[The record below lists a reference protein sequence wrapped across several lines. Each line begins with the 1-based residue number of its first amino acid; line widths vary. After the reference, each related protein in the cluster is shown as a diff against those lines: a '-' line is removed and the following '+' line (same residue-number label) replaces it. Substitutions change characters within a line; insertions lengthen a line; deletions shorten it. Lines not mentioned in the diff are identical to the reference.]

1 MSNETPV
8 VLDAVIQSGRDGRI
22 AHQVIT
28 VMQAA
33 TAETVHRG
41 GTFSIEPGD
50 GGPSLK
56 VRAGSTE
63 IATVEISSGATF
75 AYLLLKPKWD
85 ANQQKN
91 WKKIEDWE
99 DDQWSLF

>member
-1 MSNETPV
+1 MGQGGSHGNRSR
-8 VLDAVIQSGRDGRI
+8 DHRDG
-22 AHQVIT
+22 
-28 VMQAA
+28 
-33 TAETVHRG
+33 G
-41 GTFSIEPGD
+41 GD

-56 VRAGSTE
+56 VRGGSTE
-63 IATVEISSGATF
+63 IATVQISSGATF